1 MIIPAN
7 NEKMNV
13 ICSSDSDMLLNVIH
27 LKLSKGEVLQDS
39 GNDERAFLLITGEL
53 KVKLEGQEY
62 HVCRRSCFDD
72 DPIVFH
78 LPKDMPI
85 SITAC
90 SDSELCIESC
100 PNDTEFS
107 PVVYM
112 EGDSMSSRPAENSL
126 DGMADRII
134 RTVFDGDSAPYSN
147 MVLGE
152 VVGLPGR
159 WASYPPHDHPHPE
172 IYLYKFLPET
182 GYGISVIEDDAS
194 IVRSDYA
201 SLIPGLRTHSQV
213 AAPGYA
219 MYYVWMIPHLKENRW
234 IQTTRN
240 YRKEFEW
247 VLTDPKLWHPA
258 R

>member
-7 NEKMNV
+7 NKKMNV
-13 ICSSDSDMLLNVIH
+13 ICSSDSDMLLDVTHI
-27 LKLSKGEVLQDS
+27 KLSQGETFQDQ
-39 GNDERAFLLITGEL
+39 GHEERAFLLITGEITVRL
-53 KVKLEGQEY
+53 DGKDY
-62 HVCRRSCFDD
+62 HVSRRSCFDD

-78 LPKDMPI
+78 LSQDTPI
-85 SITAC
+85 FITAC
-90 SDSELCIESC
+90 QDSELCIEGC
-100 PNDTEFS
+100 PNDNDFK

-112 EGDSMSSRPAENSL
+112 EGDSMLSRPAENTL

-172 IYLYKFLPET
+172 VYLYKFLPDN
-182 GYGISVIEDDAS
+182 GYGISIIEDDAS

-201 SLIPGLRTHSQV
+201 SLIPGLKTHSQV

-219 MYYVWMIPHLKENRW
+219 MYYVWMIPHLKGNRW
-234 IQTTRN
+234 LQTTRN

-247 VLTDPKLWHPA
+247 VLTNPRLWHPA